1 MGYLKLLS
9 LMIDYVT
16 LRPSQVKKYLSLS
29 QDLFMIEMFPLII
42 LLYFY
47 GHYFQVFCTR
57 DSTRRESVGSL
68 PSKMLT

>member
-29 QDLFMIEMFPLII
+29 QYFFMIEMFPVII

-47 GHYFQVFCTR
+47 RHYFQVFCTAH
-57 DSTRRESVGSL
+57 SPRRESVGSL
-68 PSKMLT
+68 PSKMHT